1 MAKENKKF
9 QFSVVEK
16 KGTARKFENSI
27 KWLRDANL
35 VYLCYNVS
43 TPAFPLAA
51 YEKEDMYKLYLA
63 DIGLLISMYGYDMKK
78 AIIDDTLTGAAKGG
92 IYENLIADML
102 VKGGHKLNYFRSQNG
117 ETEIEFL
124 ITKEAQIIPVEVKAN
139 RGSTVSLN
147 RILEQ
152 TQIPYGYKLISGNVG
167 VNDKKIVLPL
177 YMAMF
182 L

>member
-27 KWLRDANL
+27 EWLRDANL

-43 TPAFPLAA
+43 TPTFPLAA

-63 DIGLLISMYGYDMKK
+63 DIGLLIAMYGYDMKK

-102 VKGGHKLNYFRSQNG
+102 VKRGHKLNYFRSQNG

-139 RGSTVSLN
+139 RGATVSLN